1 MPSLIFNYGNW
12 QFWGDYN
19 PPLYLGE
26 QKVVFDGF
34 NKLILV
40 NEGVTELDFRVDVYS
55 AWKEWVQD
63 PNQVNAKWEKALD
76 VIGGDPLPGDR
87 VLGTTFF
94 LENGWRMRT
103 WEGNH
108 SLTVTGNVFTRE
120 GEPIFVPTLNPW
132 TITINLNTST
142 LVETI
147 LPALSL
153 DAGDIAGIA
162 DAVWAEVLSGTAAG
176 TRLVELAD
184 AVAASNTSLTATEVW
199 SYIIDTGKNQAAGDK
214 LKKIATKTQD
224 LALS

>member
-1 MPSLIFNYGNW
+1 MPSLTFNYGNW

-26 QKVVFDGF
+26 QKVTFDGF

-120 GEPIFVPTLNPW
+120 GEPIFVPTLDPW

>member
-1 MPSLIFNYGNW
+1 MPSLIYNYGNW

-26 QKVVFDGF
+26 QKVTFDGP
-34 NKLILV
+34 NKIIIV
-40 NEGVTELDFRVDVYS
+40 NEGITELDFRIDVYS
-55 AWKEWVQD
+55 AWKEWILD
-63 PNQVNAKWEKALD
+63 PTQVNSKWSEALSA
-76 VIGGDPLPGDR
+76 VGGDPLPGDR
-87 VLGTTFF
+87 ILGTTYF

-147 LPALSL
+147 LPEISL
-153 DAGDIAGIA
+153 GSADIEAVA
-162 DAVWAEVLSGTAAG
+162 AAVWAEVLSGTEAG
-176 TRLVELAD
+176 TRLIELATAID
-184 AVAASNTSLTATEVW
+184 AANTSLTATSVW
-199 SYIIDTGKNQAAGDK
+199 DYVIDWGKNQTAGDK
-214 LKKIATKTQD
+214 LQKVATKTQD